1 MVIYTGPF
9 KVFTHGDIRETYINA
24 PNLGFVSFGHLIY
37 TDVVVPDHISINPY
51 AHLNNNEI
59 FTKATIEFPT
69 GEQVQKVGIY
79 IKMNVPS
86 VGKPDFKIIPNV
98 IALWNRLCNDTN
110 YTNLV
115 YRLNSDA
122 AINRSMYS
130 RITSDNMFCNML
142 VSIGVDKDMSVN
154 HLFNDTVARSF
165 YLWKHS
171 IGFCHNELEAKFDVA
186 GRKAAEELIQE
197 YIESEKV
204 YRTDPLRDKIDDA
217 LHLMNVNG
225 DKLKRQLWY
234 FNNRI

>member
-1 MVIYTGPF
+1 MTIYTGPF
-9 KVFTHGDIRETYINA
+9 KVFTHGNICETYINT
-24 PNLGFVSFGHLIY
+24 PNLGFVNFGHLIY
-37 TDVVVPDHISINPY
+37 TDVVVPNHVLINPY

-59 FTKATIEFPT
+59 FTTATIEFPT
-69 GEQVQKVGIY
+69 GETIQKVSIY
-79 IKMNVPS
+79 IKMNVPII
-86 VGKPDFKIIPNV
+86 GKPDFKIIPNV
-98 IALWNRLCNDTN
+98 IALWNRISNDTN

-122 AINRSMYS
+122 IINRSIYS
-130 RITSDNMFCNML
+130 RITSDNMFRNML
-142 VSIGVDKDMSVN
+142 VSIGVDKGMSIN
-154 HLFNDTVARSF
+154 HLFNNPLARSF
-165 YLWKHS
+165 YLWKYS
-171 IGFCHNELEAKFDVA
+171 IGFCHNELKARFDLA

-225 DKLKRQLWY
+225 DKLQRQLWY